1 MNRTLQVFSVSCSAL
16 LLGCG
21 GSHVDMNKQLEKAHK
36 TEFVGKAGQEQK
48 QTPEFIAASMDSA
61 HERANYLRDL
71 ANDGKFE
78 PKKHLE
84 MLKKYE
90 NDSNSEVSDAAK
102 ELLAKAQ

>member
-1 MNRTLQVFSVSCSAL
+1 MNRALQVLSLSCSAL

-36 TEFVGKAGQEQK
+36 TEFVGKGGQDQQK
-48 QTPEFIAASMDSA
+48 TPEFIVASLDSA

-71 ANDGKFE
+71 ANDGKFD
-78 PKKHLE
+78 PKQHVE

-90 NDSNSEVSDAAK
+90 SDSNSEVSEAAK
-102 ELLAKAQ
+102 VLLAKAQ